1 LRTRVLPFVLTL
13 ITVFSLASCQKISS
27 TNNLSTTP
35 AGEGFAVYLT
45 ANDTPVIQMEALS
58 HIDLGDETLI
68 SAADIF
74 SYDWANHEIIVSENR
89 QTKLA
94 DFEVPI
100 SGKSFIVCLDKN
112 PVYWGAFYNLLLSN

>member
-1 LRTRVLPFVLTL
+1 LSLTTRISLLFLAI
-13 ITVFSLASCQKISS
+13 ITGLLFTSCQKAPS
-27 TNNLSTTP
+27 TSKLFTTP
-35 AGEGFAVYLT
+35 PGEGFAIYLT
-45 ANDTPVIQMEALS
+45 ANDIPVTQMEALS
-58 HIDLGDETLI
+58 HVDLENETLI

-74 SYDWANHEIIVSENR
+74 SYDWANHEIIVSENG

-112 PVYWGAFYNLLLSN
+112 PVYRGAFYNL